1 MTIVFA
7 IIAIVCIC
15 FGICQLCGG
24 YAMGSGFAAIL
35 FGVVLALQECIGV
48 IDVIPMV

>member
-1 MTIVFA
+1 MTLIFA
-7 IIAIVCIC
+7 IIAIICIC

-24 YAMGSGFAAIL
+24 YAVGSGFAAIL
-35 FGVVLALQECIGV
+35 VGTVLALQECVGV